1 MISKTVGVETKNE
14 ANGKEAKKA
23 NTLRR
28 IRVMKPLMLIRR
40 AAKGVKKKEKIE
52 AVRLNGTIRKPTQGM
67 IKRFVKNP
75 IGAKRLKWRATKG
88 AVPIMATPVTR
99 RGNRIYFEIFFFQ
112 EVLRRREIPSCL
124 NS

>member
-14 ANGKEAKKA
+14 AKGREAKKA

-28 IRVMKPLMLIRR
+28 TRVTKPLMLIRKV
-40 AAKGVKKKEKIE
+40 AKGVKKKEKME
-52 AVRLNGTIRKPTQGM
+52 AVRLSGTIRKPTQGM
-67 IKRFVKNP
+67 IKRLVKNP

-99 RGNRIYFEIFFFQ
+99 RGSRIYFEIFFFQ
-112 EVLRRREIPSCL
+112 EVLRRKEIPSCL